1 MFYKPECI
9 DDFYKDLHRI
19 RAELTSIQS
28 GEKNWITSTQVQ
40 LASAKLAICLKD
52 SVFGFEKPSFSVA
65 RGIAAWTQARHDR
78 PLQCRP

>member
-40 LASAKLAICLKD
+40 LASAKLAI
-52 SVFGFEKPSFSVA
+52 V
-65 RGIAAWTQARHDR
+65 
-78 PLQCRP
+78 

>member
-40 LASAKLAICLKD
+40 LASAKLAICLKN
-52 SVFGFEKPSFSVA
+52 SVCSIVSIKRFPAGKG
-65 RGIAAWTQARHDR
+65 GISWYSM
-78 PLQCRP
+78 